1 MGERARTERMR
12 GDFEVVRASLEHLGP
27 ATLLF
32 DAYRRFYGQPSDP
45 EGARSF
51 LSERIAREESVL
63 FLALDESRGLG
74 FAQLYPSFSSV
85 SMKQLW
91 ILNDLFVTPGARGRG
106 IGTALLAEATR
117 LAAKT
122 RARGLELAT
131 ATDNLPAQRLYE
143 KLGWKRDRAFHY
155 YSLDV

>member
-1 MGERARTERMR
+1 MGEGAQTARAR
-12 GDFEVVRASLEHLGP
+12 GDFEVVKASLEHLGP

-45 EGARSF
+45 EGSRNF
-51 LSERIAREESVL
+51 LSERMAREESVL
-63 FLALDESRGLG
+63 FLVLDGSRGLG

-85 SMKQLW
+85 SMKGLW

-106 IGTALLAEATR
+106 VGTALLAEATR

-122 RARGLELAT
+122 RAKGLELAT

-143 KLGWKRDRAFHY
+143 GLGWKRDKIFHH
-155 YSLDV
+155 YSLNI